1 MDTKDR
7 HILELLQH
15 DVTLS
20 LQAIADQVGLSPTPC
35 WRRIQKLEASGVI
48 RAKVALLDK
57 QKLNVGVT
65 VFASVRT
72 SRHSADWLEQFK
84 HLIATIPEII
94 EAHRM
99 SGAYDYL
106 LHIVVPDIDA
116 YDRVYKQLISHLEF
130 TDVSSAFSMET
141 MKTTTALPTDYVNH
155 AAK

>member
-7 HILELLQH
+7 HILQLLQQ

-20 LQAIADQVGLSPTPC
+20 LQTIAEQVGLSATPC
-35 WRRIQKLEASGVI
+35 WRRIQKLEDAGYI
-48 RAKVALLDK
+48 REKVALLDRE
-57 QKLNVGVT
+57 KLNLGVT

-72 SRHSADWLEQFK
+72 SQHSGEWLEEFK
-84 HLIATIPEII
+84 LLIREIPEII

-106 LHIVVPDIDA
+106 LHIVVPDIKA
-116 YDRVYKQLISHLEF
+116 YDTVYKRLIERLEF

-141 MKTTTALPTDYVNH
+141 MKNTTVLPTDYL
-155 AAK
+155 